1 MELSGN
7 LRDIGFGQLIGL
19 VSHMEGLL
27 ELWQLP
33 RRRSAQMYIKR
44 RKLRCVRM
52 NGVFLDPL
60 QAKALVA
67 ELATAK
73 EGAFEFAVRP
83 FRTPCKPPLNWPLD
97 KILLA
102 VFTLEDERL
111 RHMDVLPD
119 PDLRFRLTKL
129 ANVEGSLFLRAAAGL
144 LNRDGGASA
153 REIAAELRLPLDQ
166 VRYYLHKL
174 LERNKV
180 RPAE

>member
-7 LRDIGFGQLIGL
+7 LKEMEFSQLIGL
-19 VSHMEGLL
+19 VSNMEGLL

-33 RRRSAQMYIKR
+33 GKRSAQLFIKR
-44 RKLRCVRM
+44 RKLRCIRM
-52 NGVFLDPL
+52 NGAFLDPL
-60 QAKALVA
+60 QAKALIA
-67 ELATAK
+67 ELATSK
-73 EGAFEFAVRP
+73 RGVFEFTARP
-83 FRTPCKPPLNWPLD
+83 FRTPCNPPLNWPLD
-97 KILLA
+97 KILLS
-102 VFTLEDERL
+102 VFTQADERL
-111 RHMDVLPD
+111 RRMDVLPD

-144 LNRDGGASA
+144 LGRDDGASA

-174 LERNKV
+174 LERKKV